1 MTRSTEPTPIAV
13 LDIGKTN
20 LKLLVASDDGWPL
33 ETLSIPNAANASG
46 PYPSYDLAG
55 LEEWFL
61 DALAKVS
68 QRHAIGAVI
77 ATAHGCGA
85 VLVDG
90 DKPVLP
96 MMDYDAVSPPAIDE
110 AYRRIAPAYREVFC
124 GIGAGAMRLAKQ
136 LLWQQSAFPAE
147 FGRAKT
153 YLTTAQFFAMR
164 LGGRAASEISQLAAQ
179 GHIWD
184 LIHHQP
190 SSVMRERGWAH
201 LLPQRAPAGAVLG
214 TVSAAVAKRTGLARS
229 TEILCGVHD
238 SNANLFR
245 YKAAGMADASILS
258 TGTWMIGFQRD
269 LDPDKLDA
277 SRAMVLNIDVDGE
290 NVPSTLT
297 MTGREYD
304 LIRKEKSSADAAVL
318 AALPKLVARGSLAL
332 PSFVGD
338 DGLFPG
344 AALRGRIIG
353 PAPET
358 AAEWQ
363 GLAVLYA
370 AFSATRCLD
379 TLGSSKRIIIDGG
392 FAANLPFARALA
404 ALRPSQDVFVSQ
416 SRDGTALGA
425 ALLWRRFARRLPV
438 SSVVLEAVTPLGEAG
453 LDRSGLSAAYRSW
466 IAFSEQAP

>member
-33 ETLSIPNAANASG
+33 ETLSIPNAANASD

-55 LEEWFL
+55 LEAWFL
-61 DALAKVS
+61 DALAEVS

-85 VLVDG
+85 VLVGG

-164 LGGRAASEISQLAAQ
+164 LGGRAASEISQLAA
-179 GHIWD
+179 
-184 LIHHQP
+184 
-190 SSVMRERGWAH
+190 
-201 LLPQRAPAGAVLG
+201 AGAVLG

-229 TEILCGVHD
+229 TEMLCGVHD

-269 LDPDKLDA
+269 LDRGKLDA
-277 SRAMVLNIDVDGE
+277 TRAMVLNIDVDGE

-297 MTGREYD
+297 MTGREYE
-304 LIRKEKSSADAAVL
+304 LIRREKCAADAAVL
-318 AALPKLVARGSLAL
+318 ATLPTLVARGTLAV
-332 PSFVGD
+332 PSFIGE
-338 DGLFPG
+338 DGLLPG
-344 AALRGRIIG
+344 AAHRGRVVG

-358 AAEWQ
+358 PAEWQ
-363 GLAVLYA
+363 ALAVLYA
-370 AFSATRCLD
+370 AFSANRCLD
-379 TLGSSKRIIIDGG
+379 ALGSSKRIIIDGG
-392 FAANLPFARALA
+392 FAANLPFARCLA
-404 ALRPSQDVFVSQ
+404 ALRPSQRVFVSQ

-425 ALLWRRFARRLPV
+425 ALLWRRFARTLPV

-453 LDRSGLSAAYRSW
+453 LDRPGLSTAYRSW
-466 IAFSEQAP
+466 IAFSE